1 MTFSTAQGLTTTI
14 NVPPAVQQSLSDMI
28 LATPEADLIHLFP
41 VRRVTLPQNAG
52 SVLRMVR
59 FQNLP
64 VVKNP
69 LPANG
74 SIPAPVVQT
83 DEFVDAQIRYYGQS
97 VVIQEQA
104 VLELQQPIFVGATE
118 RLTYCFQLSQDQ
130 LVRDAMAA
138 TTSVVNAVGGTNGKT
153 PSNLSAADFAAVN
166 TALLAQNAMKFTHGI
181 EGEDRFATSP
191 IPATYLALGNTNL
204 LEDLNQLPTFIPTH
218 QYSNIAPS
226 FPAEAGS
233 INYFRV
239 CLSSVGMIVP
249 NGAGDGSD
257 LYEIFCVARDAMGDV
272 EMSNYGVRLIYAS
285 PEITEPRFQT
295 AASLAIKWSQ
305 APTILNDAWIVKLRC
320 TLGA

>member
-104 VLELQQPIFVGATE
+104 ALELQQPIFVGATE
-118 RLTYCFQLSQDQ
+118 RLTYCFQLSQDE

-138 TTSVVNAVGGTNGKT
+138 TTSCVYAVGGTNGKT
-153 PSNLSAADFAAVN
+153 PSNLSAADFAAIN
-166 TALLAQNAMKFTHGI
+166 TTLLKNNAMKFTHGI
-181 EGEDRFATSP
+181 EAEDRFAASP
-191 IPATYLALGNTNL
+191 IPATYLALGHTDL
-204 LEDLNQLPTFIPTH
+204 LQDLTELPTFIPTH
-218 QYSNIAPS
+218 QYSNISPS

-233 INYFRV
+233 VNYFRV

-249 NGAGDGSD
+249 NGASDGSD
-257 LYEIFCVARDAMGDV
+257 LYEVFCVARDAMGDV

-305 APTILNDAWIVKLRC
+305 APTILNDAWIIKLCC
-320 TLGA
+320 TRGV